1 MSTAPPFVPPPEI
14 IALVGQASFQRG
26 SAYARGGHVL
36 SARWSDEEW
45 ILTGEVAGN
54 APQPYR
60 VRISVEYDEDEH
72 SAIPEEGDCT
82 CPIGFNC
89 KHVAAV
95 LMAGNE
101 HSRAHLISELS
112 STAGVTT
119 LSSLARTQADVRAAA
134 PPQTPEWQSRLERFA
149 VRPANRQPTIP
160 LGLGFELRSRPQRSW
175 YSHTSTTPLTAE
187 DLRKGVLPSL
197 VLRPIMPGK
206 KNNWIK
212 GNLNWGTLVGGRSSL
227 NLDRAQSEWFA
238 QFAELHAAVYTAPF
252 GRTDELE
259 LDTFDSPLVWSLLD
273 WATNLD
279 IALIGLTKGLTI
291 RRSPPGQLRIDTTR
305 SSDGLRLTP
314 QVVVEEATYDA
325 GAALP
330 IGHHG
335 FYCISVDGTRIDLA
349 LAPTRTPLTAEQR
362 ELLINPAPIDVPEAH
377 TEEFFDSLYPQV
389 RLSTPVISSDES
401 VDLPELQPARL
412 HLTAAFGRSN
422 RLQLSWSWHYHNPD
436 RILHLIP
443 VSDDNRDVRRE
454 KDVLAEVRAIWPSI
468 GTQPRE
474 ELIGIETAEFTSRV
488 LPQLEALDEVEV
500 QIEGTRPEY
509 QELSAD
515 PHVKVTTAETDTN
528 DWFDLGFEV
537 TVDGTHVP
545 FVDLFRALATGQ
557 DHVLLDDHTF
567 FSLDHPS
574 FDKLR
579 ELLTE
584 AQTLSEWS
592 PQEPS
597 ISRYQAGLWAE
608 LEDLADETDEA
619 TGWQESVRA
628 LSGVDPITEVD
639 VPDTVHADLRHYQ
652 REGFRWLT
660 FLWKHH
666 LGGILAD
673 DMGLGKTLQTLAL
686 IAHTR
691 ATQTNPFL
699 VVAPTS
705 VVGNWNLEAAKFTP
719 DLRVRV
725 IDATS
730 KKRRTPLEEEI
741 EATDVVITSYAVL
754 RLDAEAFQSVEW
766 AGLILDEAQ
775 FVKNNAAKV
784 HQAARAVKAPF
795 RLAIT
800 GTPMENSL
808 TDLWSLSS
816 IVSPGLFPSRMKF
829 REEYVR
835 PIESGE
841 APERMETLRKRVR
854 PFMLRRTKELVAAE
868 LPDKQEQ
875 VLTVELGP
883 RHRKLYDAVLQR
895 ERKKLLGLMDDLDRN
910 RFAIFRS
917 LTLLRML
924 ALDPG
929 LVDPE
934 HDDVGSSKV
943 EALFD
948 HLDDV
953 IAEGH
958 RALVFSQFT
967 SFLHRIAA
975 QLDARGVDYAYLDG
989 STRSRAKVIES
1000 FRSGSAPVFLISL
1013 KAGGFGLT
1021 LTEAD
1026 YVFLMDPWWNP
1037 AAESQAIDRTHR
1049 IGQTR
1054 NVMVYRLV
1062 SEGTIEEKVVALQQK
1077 KAELFTSLMD
1087 DGEAFSSTISADD
1100 IRALLGE

>member
-1 MSTAPPFVPPPEI
+1 M
-14 IALVGQASFQRG
+14 
-26 SAYARGGHVL
+26 
-36 SARWSDEEW
+36 RWSDDEW
-45 ILTGEVAGN
+45 CLFGEVTGN

-60 VRISVEYDEDEH
+60 VRISVDYNEDEH
-72 SAIPEEGDCT
+72 SALPEEGDCT
-82 CPIGFNC
+82 CPVGFNC

-101 HSRAHLISELS
+101 RSRAHLISELS

-119 LSSLARTQADVRAAA
+119 LSSLARTKSDGRAGSA
-134 PPQTPEWQSRLERFA
+134 PQVPQWQSRLERFST
-149 VRPANRQPTIP
+149 RPHSRQPTIP
-160 LGLGFELRSRPQRSW
+160 LGLGFELRTRPTRSW
-175 YSHTSTTPLTAE
+175 YSHTPTTPLTAD
-187 DLRKGVLPSL
+187 DLRQCVLPSL
-197 VLRPIMPGK
+197 VLRPLMPGK

-227 NLDRAQSEWFA
+227 NLDRAQSDWFA

-252 GRTDELE
+252 GRSDELE
-259 LDTFDSPLVWSLLD
+259 LDTFDSPLLFSLLD
-273 WATNLD
+273 WAEELD
-279 IALIGLTKGLTI
+279 IAFVGLTKGLSI
-291 RRSPPGQLRIDTTR
+291 RRAPAGQLRLDTR
-305 SSDGLRLTP
+305 RHAAGLRLSP
-314 QVVVEEATYDA
+314 QVVVDDRTYESGTA
-325 GAALP
+325 MP

-335 FYCISVDGTRIDLA
+335 FYCLNVDGTTIDLA
-349 LAPTRTPLTAEQR
+349 LAPARTPLTAEQHG
-362 ELLINPAPIDVPEAH
+362 LLVDPSPIDVPEGD
-377 TEEFFDSLYPQV
+377 TEQFFDAFYPQIQ
-389 RLSTPVISSDES
+389 LSTPVISSDES
-401 VDLPELQPARL
+401 VELPELQPPRL
-412 HLTAAFGRSN
+412 HLIAAFGHSN

-443 VSDDNRDVRRE
+443 VPGDNRDAQRE

-474 ELIGIETAEFTSRV
+474 ELIGIGTAEFASHV
-488 LPQLEALDEVEV
+488 LPQLDALAEVEV

-509 QELSAD
+509 QELAAA
-515 PHVKVTTAETDTN
+515 PHVTVTTAETETN
-528 DWFDLGFEV
+528 DWFDLGFEI
-537 TVDGTHVP
+537 TVDDTLVP

-557 DHVLLDDHTF
+557 DHLLLDDHTY

-574 FDKLR
+574 FEKLR

-584 AQTLSEWS
+584 AQALSEWS
-592 PQEPS
+592 PQEPT

-608 LEDLADETDEA
+608 LEDIADETDEA
-619 TGWQESVRA
+619 SGWEESVRA
-628 LSGVDPITEVD
+628 LSGSEPITEVP
-639 VPDTVHADLRHYQ
+639 VPDTVHADLRQYQ
-652 REGFRWLT
+652 LDGFRWLA
-660 FLWKHH
+660 FLWAHH

-673 DMGLGKTLQTLAL
+673 DMGLGKTIQTLTL

-691 ATQTNPFL
+691 TTETRPFL

-705 VVGNWNLEAAKFTP
+705 VVGNWKLEAAKFTP

-725 IDATS
+725 IEATT

-741 EATDVVITSYAVL
+741 EASDVVITSYAVL
-754 RLDAEAFQSVEW
+754 RLDVESFQAVEW

-784 HQAARAVKAPF
+784 HQAARAVRAPF

-816 IVSPGLFPSRMKF
+816 IVSPGLFPSRAKF

-895 ERKKLLGLMDDLDRN
+895 ERKKLLGLMDDLDKN

-929 LVDPE
+929 LVDPA
-934 HDDVGSSKV
+934 HDDVGSSKL

-967 SFLHRIAA
+967 SFLERIAA
-975 QLDARGVDYAYLDG
+975 QLDARGVEYAYLDG

-1000 FRSGSAPVFLISL
+1000 FRTGSAPVFLISL

-1037 AAESQAIDRTHR
+1037 ATESQAIDRTHR
-1049 IGQTR
+1049 IGQTKS
-1054 NVMVYRLV
+1054 VMVYRLV
-1062 SEGTIEEKVVALQQK
+1062 SEGTIEEKVVALQRK

-1087 DGEAFSSTISADD
+1087 DGEAFSSAISVDD
-1100 IRALLGE
+1100 IRALLEE